1 MSVIVT
7 LDQMEAMGTGASKPA
22 LLSAI
27 ADLIT
32 TQGDRFYLDTA
43 IRVIHFLGQ
52 CAWESAY
59 FSNIEEN
66 LNYSAKR
73 MTQVWP
79 KHFKTLE
86 AAKPYAN
93 NPKALANF
101 IYGSTSIA
109 KDLGNTEK
117 NDGWNF
123 RGRGIK
129 QLTGRYNYTK
139 FNKWIHQFFP
149 DAPDFVKNPDKVLE
163 LPWAVMSA
171 VWFWVSN
178 KVYELADKDDATA
191 VTKRINGGTI
201 GLKDRIVATNK
212 AKKIFFEVKASTLVE
227 KKPRKADPELREYQ
241 AKLKQIADYKGM
253 SEFDPGKA
261 DGWHGTKT
269 ESAIRAFQLNTGKL
283 KVDGVLGKETREAID
298 NVVAI
303 INTGKQSTIA
313 DDLEVAETPTPPA
326 EPEEV
331 PVSIPTKLVQVLDK
345 PIVEDKSL
353 WTLITGGGGVATFI
367 YNSGQSLVSWF
378 NSMSPVVQ
386 VTILLL
392 FAIATYL
399 IAKNILDFYKARK
412 GLKELKKKN
421 EDLLSE

>member
-1 MSVIVT
+1 MSIQVT
-7 LDQMEAMGTGASKPA
+7 LDQMEDMGIGASKPA
-22 LLSAI
+22 LLSSI

-32 TQGDRFYLDTA
+32 NRGDEFFLDTVL
-43 IRVIHFLGQ
+43 RVVHFLGQ
-52 CAWESAY
+52 TAWESNY
-59 FSNIEEN
+59 YSNLEEN

-79 KHFKTLE
+79 NHFKTLA

-109 KDLGNTEK
+109 KSLGNTQK

-129 QLTGRYNYTK
+129 QLTGRANYTR
-139 FNKWIHQFFP
+139 FNTWVHKYYP
-149 DAPDFVKNPDKVLE
+149 DAPDFVKDPDKVLD
-163 LPWAVMSA
+163 LPWAILSA
-171 VWFWVSN
+171 VWFWVDK
-178 KVYELADKDDATA
+178 KVYLAADRDDATA
-191 VTKRINGGTI
+191 VTKTINGGTN
-201 GLKDRIVATNK
+201 GLKERIVATNK
-212 AKKIFFEVKASTLVE
+212 AKKIFVAVKPSVLVE
-227 KKPRKADPELREYQ
+227 KKPRKADPELKEYQ
-241 AKLKQIADYKGM
+241 DKLKRIADYKAM
-253 SEFDPGKA
+253 PEFDPGKI
-261 DGWHGTKT
+261 DGWHGKKT
-269 ESAIRAFQLNTGKL
+269 EDAIRAFQLNTGKL
-283 KVDGVLGKETREAID
+283 KVDGVLGAETREAID
-298 NVVAI
+298 NVIAVI
-303 INTGKQSTIA
+303 DTGKQTSVAEDIVA
-313 DDLEVAETPTPPA
+313 AETPVPPA

-353 WTLITGGGGVATFI
+353 WTLITGGGGVATFL
-367 YNSGQSLVSWF
+367 YNSGQSVVAWF
-378 NSMSPVVQ
+378 NGMSPIVQ

-421 EDLLSE
+421 EELIQA